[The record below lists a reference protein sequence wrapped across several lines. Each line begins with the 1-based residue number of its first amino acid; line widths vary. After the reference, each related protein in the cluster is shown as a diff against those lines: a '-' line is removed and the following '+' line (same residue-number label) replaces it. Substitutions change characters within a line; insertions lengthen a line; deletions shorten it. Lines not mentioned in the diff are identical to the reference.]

1 MCCILSRSYNFLS
14 WGLYWLKVSTRD
26 LFGPFPECV
35 TLFIRLSD
43 LIIVFISPTL
53 IADLQT
59 QGGTHWH
66 THHFPSTCLH
76 VKSLEDCLMKDNI
89 LRIHISDR

>member
-59 QGGTHWH
+59 QGGREGH
-66 THHFPSTCLH
+66 TGTLITFPQH
-76 VKSLEDCLMKDNI
+76 VSMLNL
-89 LRIHISDR
+89 